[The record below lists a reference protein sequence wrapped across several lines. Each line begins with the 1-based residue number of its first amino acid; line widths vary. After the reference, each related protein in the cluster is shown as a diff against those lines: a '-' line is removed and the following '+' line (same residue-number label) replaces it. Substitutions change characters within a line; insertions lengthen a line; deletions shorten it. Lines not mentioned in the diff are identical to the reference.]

1 MALLAGDG
9 LGDGAAQA
17 RRRPEYGVVYCEVPP
32 RDGQRRAGA
41 KSPAPS
47 SAGSP
52 ATGIG
57 KAGARAHGTYAKAV
71 VERCPCR
78 RCKAARSAYNH
89 KRRQAMARDDQAWV
103 PYVSAEPA
111 RRHLAALADAG
122 VGLKTVARLSG
133 VSHGSLSKIVYGEPL
148 KGRPP
153 SRRIRPETLRSILA
167 VSASQAGGGQRV
179 DAAPTWKL
187 VEELVAAGYSR
198 AFLARA
204 LGSEAASPR
213 LQIGKKLVRASTAR
227 AMEELRRRLINRPP
241 AAGGEP

>member
-1 MALLAGDG
+1 MDERVHAVG
-9 LGDGAAQA
+9 GAALVRVGA
-17 RRRPEYGVVYCEVPP
+17 ETRRPEYGLVFCELPP
-32 RDGQRRAGA
+32 RE
-41 KSPAPS
+41 
-47 SAGSP
+47 
-52 ATGIG
+52 T
-57 KAGARAHGTYAKAV
+57 GAR
-71 VERCPCR
+71 RP
-78 RCKAARSAYNH
+78 ARSAPVARAEAIPPGTSDGGGTETEG
-89 KRRQAMARDDQAWV
+89 RRGGGGPL
-103 PYVSAEPA
+103 PYVSADPA
-111 RRHLAALADAG
+111 REHLDALGRAG

-153 SRRIRPETLRSILA
+153 SRRIRPETLHSILA

-179 DAAPTWKL
+179 DAAPTWTL

-227 AMEELRRRLINRPP
+227 AMEELHRRLISRPP
-241 AAGGEP
+241 AAGGQP